1 MWHIAMPVAHTIHSI
16 KSGRLAYRD
25 AVSERTPKGTQSGC
39 PTGLSRHGA
48 DQHRQVAL
56 SLFDSCKADY

>member
-1 MWHIAMPVAHTIHSI
+1 MLKWIIGLVF
-16 KSGRLAYRD
+16 GYRD

-39 PTGLSRHGA
+39 PPGLSRHGA